1 MLKVFSA
8 EETTKTIYNN
18 FSYKNKQILYVTLGE
33 AEGRI
38 IAEDIT
44 AKEDNPWYIR
54 STVDGYAV
62 RSADTVGASEAMGA
76 LLKITGKVTMGIRPS
91 VNITPGTAVY
101 VPTGGAVPDG
111 ADAMMMIEYCEEYGE
126 EVYINRNA
134 LTGENLI
141 YTGDDAKEGDLVLKA
156 GTRIGVK
163 ETGALAALGYT
174 AIPVRPELT
183 CGIFSTGDEL
193 ISPGEEADIYKAQ
206 TRDSNTYFTSAI
218 VKKWGMKC
226 RFYGICRDNLSEL
239 TALLQRA
246 AAECDMVLFSGGSS
260 AGKLDYSASAI
271 EAAGG
276 RILVHGIALKPGKPT
291 VIGRIDGKAAVAL
304 PGHPV
309 SAYFVARQIVRHIY
323 LAMSGEKEVPE
334 PAINAVLTQNVPSN
348 HGREEY
354 VPVRLIKKGSIYE
367 AEPASFKS
375 GLITLLARTD
385 GYFIIDR
392 DTEGLI
398 SGSIVSVYLY

>member
-8 EETTKTIYNN
+8 EETIKTIYNN
-18 FSYKNKQILYVTLGE
+18 FSYKNNRSLYVTLSD
-33 AEGRI
+33 AESRI
-38 IAEDIT
+38 IAENIA
-44 AKEDNPWYIR
+44 AKEDNPRYIR

-62 RSADTVGASEAMGA
+62 RSADTAGASETMGA
-76 LLKITGKVTMGIRPS
+76 MLKITGKVTMGMRPS
-91 VNITPGTAVY
+91 VNIIPGTAVY

-111 ADAMMMIEYCEEYGE
+111 ADAVVMTEFCEECGE
-126 EVYINRNA
+126 EVYISRSA

-141 YTGDDAKEGDLVLKA
+141 YIGDDAKEGDLVLKA

-163 ETGALAALGYT
+163 EIGALAALGYT
-174 AIPVRPELT
+174 SIPVRPALT

-193 ISPGEEADIYKAQ
+193 INPGEPADEDKAQ
-206 TRDSNTYFTSAI
+206 ICDSNSYFTAAL
-218 VKKWGMKC
+218 VKKWGMEC
-226 RFYGICRDNLSEL
+226 RFYGICRDNLSDL
-239 TALLQRA
+239 TALIQK
-246 AAECDMVLFSGGSS
+246 AAEECDIVLFSGGSS

-276 RILVHGIALKPGKPT
+276 RILVHGIAIKPGKPT
-291 VIGRIDGKAAVAL
+291 VIGSMNGKAAVAL

-309 SAYFVARQIVRHIY
+309 SAYFVARQIIKHIY
-323 LAMSGEKEVPE
+323 FAMSGEKELPE

-354 VPVRLIKKGSIYE
+354 VPVRLIKKGGVYE

-385 GYFIIDR
+385 GYFIIGR
-392 DTEGLI
+392 DTEGLL
-398 SGSIVSVYLY
+398 SGSIVSVYIY